1 MQRSESKAPIWEA
14 QYRRLAGR
22 RGKKK
27 AIGAVAHSILVIS
40 YYMLLRKVPY
50 HEAGADFF
58 DRLNSGA
65 TAQRLVKRLQQ
76 LSYAVEGSLL
86 PVSVAA

>member
-1 MQRSESKAPIWEA
+1 
-14 QYRRLAGR
+14 
-22 RGKKK
+22 
-27 AIGAVAHSILVIS
+27 
-40 YYMLLRKVPY
+40 MLLRKVPY